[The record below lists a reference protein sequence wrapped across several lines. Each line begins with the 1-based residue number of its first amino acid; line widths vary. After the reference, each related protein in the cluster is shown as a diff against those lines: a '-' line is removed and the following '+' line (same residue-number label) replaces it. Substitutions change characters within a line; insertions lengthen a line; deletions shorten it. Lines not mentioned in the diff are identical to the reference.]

1 MKSVKAWAVLKNGEF
16 CYVSMTKPYFTKTL
30 KSNQPYTVE
39 RVEIRASK
47 SKGKK

>member
-30 KSNQPYTVE
+30 KSNLPYTVE
-39 RVEIRASK
+39 RVEIRPSN